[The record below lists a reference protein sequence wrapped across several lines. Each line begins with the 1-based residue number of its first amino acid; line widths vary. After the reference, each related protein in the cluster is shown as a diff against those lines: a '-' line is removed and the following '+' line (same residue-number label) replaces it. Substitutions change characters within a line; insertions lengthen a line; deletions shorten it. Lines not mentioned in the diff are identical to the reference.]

1 MRTSITLA
9 LGLLLAACGGSD
21 KADTTTTPEP
31 VEQTE
36 QPIEPTE
43 PTEPGAMTA
52 AECESAGNQVA
63 WDIGD
68 GSVACP
74 TGTTEVG
81 KVSGGVEAALCCQPS
96 PDDAE

>member
-1 MRTSITLA
+1 MRTSIALA

-21 KADTTTTPEP
+21 KPDTTTTPEP
-31 VEQTE
+31 VEQTD
-36 QPIEPTE
+36 PTE
-43 PTEPGAMTA
+43 PTDVTEPGAMTA

-74 TGTTEVG
+74 AGTTEVG
-81 KVSGGVEAALCCQPS
+81 KVSGGVEAALCCQPA